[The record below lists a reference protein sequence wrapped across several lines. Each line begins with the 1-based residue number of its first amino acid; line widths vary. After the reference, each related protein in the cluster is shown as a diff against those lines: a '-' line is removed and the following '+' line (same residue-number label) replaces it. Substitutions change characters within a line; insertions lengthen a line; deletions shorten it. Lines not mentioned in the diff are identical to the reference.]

1 MKHGVRSETFTGRN
15 YIKEIKAH
23 AKDFL
28 IEFEG
33 DRYDIYATD
42 FKQNDRQYV
51 QLKANRR
58 D

>member
-1 MKHGVRSETFTGRN
+1 MYRIMQQTCI
-15 YIKEIKAH
+15 Y

-51 QLKANRR
+51 QLKANRH